1 MRKEMNLSMF
11 TRKSV
16 FAAASAAA
24 VLAFAGCTSSSIGNL
39 VSGATGGKGQVR
51 AIDAAPAAPG
61 PLSMLIANTT
71 VNSNLSPSTPVGIY
85 ALVGAGNQNIQ
96 ITPTNIP
103 TQTQSIAAST
113 FYTMVVA
120 GEPGQAD
127 FGMYLLE
134 DTNSTASPSTV
145 RFKVNDAAPAP
156 GPIDVYVYQGAR
168 PATPT
173 VPGLTVGK
181 DSGSIANAPGN
192 SYIPT
197 LGSATVLPSGS
208 YTIAVTPAGNP
219 GTTLF
224 SGSANLT
231 TGNSYSYTIGDVSSG
246 SPSAVQVI
254 LAIDQPSQS
263 ANQSNLMSAARLP

>member
-1 MRKEMNLSMF
+1 MF

-16 FAAASAAA
+16 LAAASAIV
-24 VLAFAGCTSSSIGNL
+24 VLAFAGCTSSGIGNAI
-39 VSGATGGKGQVR
+39 SGATGGKGDLR
-51 AIDAAPAAPG
+51 AMDAAPAAPG
-61 PLSMLIANTT
+61 PLSMLVANTT
-71 VNSNLSPSTPVGIY
+71 INSNLTASTPVGVY

-96 ITPTNIP
+96 ISPTNVP

-113 FYTMVVA
+113 FYTMVLA

-127 FGMYLLE
+127 YAMYLLE
-134 DTNSTASPSTV
+134 DTNSSPSASTV

-156 GPIDVYVYQGAR
+156 GPIDVYVYQGAQ

-192 SYIPT
+192 AYIPT

-208 YTIAVTPAGNP
+208 YTITVTPAGTP
-219 GTTLF
+219 GTILF
-224 SGSANLT
+224 TGSANLT
-231 TGNSYSYTIGDVSSG
+231 TGNSYSYTVEDVSSG
-246 SPSAVQVI
+246 SPSAAQVI
-254 LAIDQPSQS
+254 LAIDQPAQVS
-263 ANQSNLMSAARLP
+263 NQASLMSASRLP